1 MWHIVL
7 ASLHSQDVQVKRHK
21 RFAPVERGDITPL
34 LPWLMGYTRRAS
46 ARHSDSAHEE
56 TDEAKFKRASSAC
69 RHPGE
74 VPVAT
79 RSLLAELRAPGRE
92 ATWERVKAKSPTKIK
107 PLSPR
112 QQRQR
117 WKQALL
123 IRRKGMAPSGA
134 RRKEFD
140 PQIDL
145 GVINSWNALSGA
157 GSDGLCFF
165 RSQVMI
171 RTGFGREKF
180 GAGNKAF

>member
-1 MWHIVL
+1 M
-7 ASLHSQDVQVKRHK
+7 KRHK